1 MFKMSDKINNELN
14 KEVKGYIIPYDLPS
28 ENFLF
33 LKNSKLVSK
42 IRNERIRAIYYLHS
56 LGVLATNSV
65 ILVPTSK
72 VDKIDKVI
80 EKVNNIY
87 NELNIEVKKEL
98 NRELGKPI
106 IKKVPIVET
115 QFLSFKELAEKQLK
129 ERLDSKIESLS
140 KLLNEIENITEEE
153 KRKRIANNLYKTERE
168 VNELEKIAKELG
180 LESNHKFSL
189 ISELIYQALKELEE
203 GI

>member
-1 MFKMSDKINNELN
+1 MSDKINNEID

-33 LKNSKLVSK
+33 LKNSKLVAK
-42 IRNERIRAIYYLHS
+42 IRNERIRAIYYLHN

-80 EKVNNIY
+80 DKVNEIY
-87 NELNIEVKKEL
+87 NSLNAEVKKEL
-98 NRELGKPI
+98 NKELGKPI
-106 IKKVPIVET
+106 IKKIPIVYS

-129 ERLDSKIESLS
+129 EKLDNKIESLS
-140 KLLNEIENITEEE
+140 KLLNEIENITDEE
-153 KRKRIANNLYKTERE
+153 KRKRIAQNLYKTERE
-168 VNELEKIAKELG
+168 ISELEKIAKELG

-189 ISELIYQALKELEE
+189 ISELIAQALKELEE
-203 GI
+203 VI